1 MEKFQDKASHKMVLR
16 SLLNFIKQSILDS
29 ILQVPFFYFFFFFK
43 CLLNNFFILEQKA
56 NGTLDFRSEQL
67 LRFLSR
73 GDLLNSFHS
82 LGDQMSYLWNTFL
95 NFHRL
100 DLLHIITIVYRLC
113 LVY

>member
-29 ILQVPFFYFFFFFK
+29 FLQVVLVFFFFFFFFFCFFNV
-43 CLLNNFFILEQKA
+43 CLTISSTLEQKA

-67 LRFLSR
+67 LRCLSR

-82 LGDQMSYLWNTFL
+82 LGDQISYLWNTFL
-95 NFHRL
+95 KFHRL
-100 DLLHIITIVYRLC
+100 DLLNIITIV
-113 LVY
+113 